1 MTHNSQKIISLQ
13 SLERRTVA
21 SIASL
26 YGFRMLG
33 LFMVLPVMALYFD
46 QYQNYTPFLL
56 GIALGIYGFT
66 QAIFQI
72 PLGLLS
78 DKIGRRPIIIAGLLI
93 FILGSV
99 VAGLSDSALGV
110 IIGRAL
116 QGVGAIASTLMAL
129 VTDCTSEE
137 NRTKSMA
144 TIGASIGLSFAIAM
158 ILGPIISSVFGL
170 SGIFWTTAV
179 LGVVGIIIV
188 FIAIPKTL
196 VVRRNRE
203 TQTDI
208 QQMGWLLR
216 QPDLLRLNL
225 GIFFLHLVLMAAF
238 VVVPMVLV
246 NELGISTDSLWWVYL
261 CLIGGGFVMML
272 PLMIVGE
279 KRGRHKQNFIA
290 AIALMAIAMLVM
302 GFYRDNL
309 IAPCMLLLFFAAF
322 NLLEATLPSWLSKV
336 CPVGNRG
343 TAMGIYSS
351 FQFMGAFVGGLLGG
365 WALVSFGV
373 SGLFVLL
380 GAILLL
386 WVFLALPM
394 QSPKALQTMVLHIGD
409 KNPAEFTKII
419 SNIVGVEDILL
430 VEGEDLAYIKVD
442 KRTVDLPSLQP
453 FFNRT

>member
-1 MTHNSQKIISLQ
+1 
-13 SLERRTVA
+13 
-21 SIASL
+21 
-26 YGFRMLG
+26 MLG
-33 LFMVLPVMALYFD
+33 LFMVLPVMALYFNN
-46 QYQNYTPFLL
+46 YQNASPFLL
-56 GIALGIYGFT
+56 GVALGIYGFT

-78 DKIGRRPIIIAGLLI
+78 DKLGRRPIIIVGLML

-99 VAGLSDSALGV
+99 VAALSDSAIGV
-110 IIGRAL
+110 VIGRAL
-116 QGVGAIASTLMAL
+116 QGMGAIASTLMAL

-158 ILGPIISSVFGL
+158 ILGPIISSIVGMA
-170 SGIFWTTAV
+170 GIFWTTAI
-179 LGVVGIIIV
+179 LGVMGIIIV
-188 FIAIPKTL
+188 FTTVPKAL
-196 VVRRNRE
+196 VVRTNRE

-208 QQMGWLLR
+208 RQIGRLIR
-216 QPDLLRLNL
+216 QPELLRLNL

-238 VVVPMVLV
+238 VIVPSVLV
-246 NELGISTDSLWWVYL
+246 NELGISAGSLWWVYL
-261 CLIGGGFVMML
+261 CLLGGGFIIML
-272 PLMIVGE
+272 PLMITGE

-290 AIALMAIAMLVM
+290 AIATMAIAMLLL
-302 GFYRDNL
+302 GYYRNSL
-309 IAPCMLLLFFAAF
+309 ITPCMLLLFFAAF

-351 FQFMGAFVGGLLGG
+351 FQFMGTFIGGLLGG
-365 WALVSFGV
+365 WALASFGV
-373 SGLFVLL
+373 SGLFTLIGL
-380 GAILLL
+380 ILLL

-394 QSPKALQTMVLHIGD
+394 QSPKALQTLVLQIGD
-409 KNPAEFTKII
+409 KNPNEFAKII

-430 VEGEDLAYIKVD
+430 VEGEDLAYVKVD
-442 KRTVDLPSLQP
+442 KTTVDLPSLQP